1 MKLLPVL
8 VRKRSELEDFRKG
21 SLTYTVY
28 CMYCSSR
35 KRQKQTLL
43 HFLADTG
50 FGEDKFALVQ
60 VCSGASH
67 TWIYKLDYLSL
78 SLHLSTLACLPTG
91 LDYFPSSNDRIMSDM
106 FKEVALAGCSEEE
119 AGNETHTRR
128 CTHIPDAS
136 LDSVTSYGRAG
147 FNDVSV
153 CQAGAEISLCVKRT
167 REMRQE
173 GFSNNSVI
181 TTGVRLD
188 DRGRLMVLVNQS
200 PLLDFREGIS
210 LASFT

>member
-1 MKLLPVL
+1 M
-8 VRKRSELEDFRKG
+8 FFFN
-21 SLTYTVY
+21 
-28 CMYCSSR
+28 
-35 KRQKQTLL
+35 LL
-43 HFLADTG
+43 HFSADTG
-50 FGEDKFALVQ
+50 YGEDKFALVQ

-78 SLHLSTLACLPTG
+78 SLYLCTSACLPAG

-106 FKEVALAGCSEEE
+106 FKEVAGCREEE

-153 CQAGAEISLCVKRT
+153 CQAGAEINCV
-167 REMRQE
+167 
-173 GFSNNSVI
+173 
-181 TTGVRLD
+181 
-188 DRGRLMVLVNQS
+188 
-200 PLLDFREGIS
+200 
-210 LASFT
+210 